1 MRPLLGKLERT
12 LKSAR
17 WKVAVAWVMKQHTSV
32 SNGRLAEQL
41 GMGSGVYVSKHVGLA
56 RAAGHPVEDLI
67 SKLKKVK
74 GKTRPL
80 WIDCPQGLM

>member
-41 GMGSGVYVSKHVGLA
+41 GMGSGVYVSASMSASLEPPGIQS
-56 RAAGHPVEDLI
+56 R
-67 SKLKKVK
+67 
-74 GKTRPL
+74 T
-80 WIDCPQGLM
+80 